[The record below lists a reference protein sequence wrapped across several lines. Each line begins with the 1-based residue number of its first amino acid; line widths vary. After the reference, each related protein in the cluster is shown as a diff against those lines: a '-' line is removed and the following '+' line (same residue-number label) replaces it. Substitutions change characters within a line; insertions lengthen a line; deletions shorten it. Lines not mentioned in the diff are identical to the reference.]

1 MKPRRAIGQTER
13 EAIGRAWNNQC
24 AYCETHKGPFDV
36 DHIVPYSTGGP
47 CSLDNL
53 CLACKSCNQRKRAA
67 RLPKLYEGLLLTL
80 AKQKADWVS
89 KRISVRRSFDG
100 YRGRAKTPAE
110 AVFGKDYASKYMDFK
125 CRSKGIT
132 SPVTQEQLNAYNWQ
146 VTQAAYGR
154 SKQEAAA

>member
-1 MKPRRAIGQTER
+1 MKPRRAIGQAER
-13 EAIGRAWNNQC
+13 EAIGKAWNNQC

-89 KRISVRRSFDG
+89 KRISARRSLGG

-110 AVFGKDYASKYMDFK
+110 AVFGKDYAIKYIESKG
-125 CRSKGIT
+125 RSKGIT